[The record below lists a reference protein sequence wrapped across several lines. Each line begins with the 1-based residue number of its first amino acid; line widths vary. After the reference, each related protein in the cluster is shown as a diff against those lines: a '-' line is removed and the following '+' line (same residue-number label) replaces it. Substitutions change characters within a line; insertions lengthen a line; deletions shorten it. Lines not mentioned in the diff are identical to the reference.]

1 MISISA
7 SFVDT
12 ILDLTCK
19 IQQIPAPTFHEEQRA
34 DYLLNQFKALGLQ
47 DAEIDSTG
55 NVLARFPGTRNERP
69 LVVSAHLDTVH
80 PFDTPLIQTRT
91 KERIT
96 GHSIGDNSLGLASLL
111 GLVCLL
117 KEQNAQLPGD
127 LWLAA
132 NVCEEGLGDLRGI
145 QAVVNRFEGL
155 PLAYLVIE
163 GMGLGNILHRGL
175 GVERYRV
182 SIETPGGHSWVNY
195 GEPSAIH
202 ELCRLVT
209 RLSDISLPRHPCTTL
224 NVGVIHG
231 GNSVNSIASHAWLEL
246 DLRSEDSETLALL
259 VNEVSRLVRA
269 FHKPGVTPRMERIG
283 KRHAG
288 ALAESHPLIHLARQ
302 TLLNLGIEP
311 HLDIASTDANY
322 PLSRGYPAVC
332 IGITSG
338 NNAHSAEEFI
348 LTEPVGAGMAQL
360 YELVVQA
367 WDTLL

>member
-1 MISISA
+1 MISITP

-12 ILDLTCK
+12 ILDLTCE

-34 DYLLNQFKALGLQ
+34 AYFLNQFKDLGLQ
-47 DAEIDSTG
+47 DAELDPAG
-55 NVLARFPGTRNERP
+55 NVLARFPGKQNGRP
-69 LVVSAHLDTVH
+69 LVVSAHMDTVH
-80 PFDTPLIQTRT
+80 PFDTPLIQ
-91 KERIT
+91 ERKKDRIS

-111 GLVCLL
+111 GLICLL

-127 LWLAA
+127 LWLSA

-145 QAVVNRFEGL
+145 QAIVNRFEGL
-155 PLAYLVIE
+155 PLAYLVVE

-209 RLSDISLPRHPCTTL
+209 HLAAISLPHHPCTSL
-224 NVGVIHG
+224 NVGIIHG
-231 GNSVNSIASHAWLEL
+231 GTSVNSIAAHAWLEL
-246 DLRSEDSETLALL
+246 DLRSEDSGMLARL
-259 VNEVSRLVRA
+259 VNEVSRLVRT

-283 KRHAG
+283 KRQAG

-302 TLLNLGIEP
+302 TLLDLGIEP

-332 IGITSG
+332 IGISNG

-348 LTEPVGAGMAQL
+348 LTEPVGDGMAQL

-367 WDTLL
+367 WDSLL